1 MDFLNMLFNK
11 TSSIVDQ
18 IKYQALITPEA
29 LAIKSKHW
37 GLTYVHLI
45 TAIESL
51 KLNLYKNGAAKGM
64 TVSVALDS
72 ARFNTFLL
80 SLALLDLGCVYVA
93 NSATKENAVVPDL
106 MITDAISQNPLKQIL
121 FDPSWF
127 EEAPSI
133 HEIPNDRHSF
143 STALFGTSG
152 SVGTPKVIALSEEQ
166 LLMRVQSH
174 CFGLGHAVIN
184 RAWGTLLGPSSLFGY
199 LSYLSPLIRGGTLVL
214 NSGSTVDENSNL
226 EAIEHLTL
234 SPQILALFLD
244 DENLNMNTF
253 KNLKSIMVSGSA
265 ISQTLLDKAFTKLR
279 VEIYSSYGST
289 EVGPVA
295 NLQHTPKTDKH
306 DAVGY
311 VYPWV
316 ELEIVQD
323 NAPLKIGQE
332 GLIRIRSAYMSDHYH
347 EDQKSTNRSY
357 KDGWFYPGDLGRLTG
372 DRLLHVTGR
381 VSEVINI
388 GGLKISP
395 HKIEE
400 FVRTL
405 PQIRDVAAFS
415 NTSESGLDQVALAVV
430 TSGPIDFTELHQKC
444 VERFGSVAAPVRVFH
459 VTNIP
464 RTETGKI
471 QRARLKA
478 LLTQDT
484 ESASIGNQ
492 RD

>member
-1 MDFLNMLFNK
+1 MTLNK
-11 TSSIVDQ
+11 TSALVGQ

-37 GLTYVHLI
+37 GLTYAELI
-45 TAIESL
+45 TVIESL
-51 KLNLYKNGAAKGM
+51 KFNLYKNGAAKGM
-64 TVSVALDS
+64 MISVALDS
-72 ARFNTFLL
+72 ARFNTFLI

-93 NSATKENAVVPDL
+93 NSATKENTVVPDL
-106 MITDAISQNPLKQIL
+106 MITDAINQNMTKQIL

-127 EEAPSI
+127 EENLNIHGIYYDSQSPS
-133 HEIPNDRHSF
+133 S
-143 STALFGTSG
+143 ALFGTSG

-184 RAWGTLLGPSSLFGY
+184 RVWGSLLGPSSLFGY
-199 LSYLSPLIRGGTLVL
+199 LSYLSPLIRGGTLIL
-214 NSGSTVDENSNL
+214 NSGSTADENSNL
-226 EAIEHLTL
+226 DAIEHLTL

-244 DENLNMNTF
+244 DESLNMNTF

-265 ISQTLLDKAFTKLR
+265 ISQTLLDKTFTKLK

-295 NLQHTPKTDKH
+295 NFQLTPNTDKH

-323 NAPLKIGQE
+323 NAPVETGQE

-347 EDQKSTNRSY
+347 EDQKSTNQSY
-357 KDGWFYPGDLGRLTG
+357 KDGWFYPGDLGQLTEDG
-372 DRLLHVTGR
+372 LLHVTGR

-430 TSGPIDFTELHQKC
+430 TSGLIDFTELHQKC
-444 VERFGSVAAPVRVFH
+444 VERFGSVAAPVRIFH
-459 VTNIP
+459 ITNIP

-478 LLTQDT
+478 LLTQNT
-484 ESASIGNQ
+484 ETTSIGN
-492 RD
+492 